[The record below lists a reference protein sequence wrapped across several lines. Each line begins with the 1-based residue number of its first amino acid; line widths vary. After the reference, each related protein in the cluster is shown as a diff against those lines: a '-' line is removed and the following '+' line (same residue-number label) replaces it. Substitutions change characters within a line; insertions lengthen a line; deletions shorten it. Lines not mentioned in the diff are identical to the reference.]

1 MFKNGFGVLYKSL
14 CVEVLNVVSDK
25 FSEDV
30 VWNSARVNPQIN
42 FKTNTLISSYYV
54 RYGKLL
60 KIKMRLS
67 YIIITELR
75 SNY

>member
-14 CVEVLNVVSDK
+14 YVEVLNVVSDK